1 LKYKRCCLD
10 AGRTRERLAS
20 ATAAAWGGDAH
31 KPEGEERELTLIVET
46 PAGVLV
52 RRVPNA
58 MGLRTDVERGEAAE
72 EAVHDSAA
80 IWGLPDFIYR
90 GRVVAVGSGAR
101 EVGDNLI
108 VVGDVG
114 VVVQVKSRAAPSG
127 DVERE
132 RRWIEKNVQTALDQ
146 ARGSIRRLQL
156 GPIELTNARGR
167 TSRSTGARCGGC
179 RPS

>member
-1 LKYKRCCLD
+1 M
-10 AGRTRERLAS
+10 
-20 ATAAAWGGDAH
+20 
-31 KPEGEERELTLIVET
+31 
-46 PAGVLV
+46 LV

-101 EVGDNLI
+101 EGGDNLV

-114 VVVQVKSRAAPSG
+114 VVVQVKSRAAPG
-127 DVERE
+127 GAIERD

-146 ARGSIRRLQL
+146 ARGSIRRLRSRKIPGSRRPLSVGTATPGTQSD
-156 GPIELTNARGR
+156 GRGVQPVHVPAGLH
-167 TSRSTGARCGGC
+167 TS
-179 RPS
+179 